1 MQVGTFGKIVFET
14 SRTRI
19 RTFDAFKRT
28 SKARFAEHAITGRK
42 PVLEFI
48 GPESDEVSMQ
58 LLFSTSLG
66 VVPADE
72 IDALRAILQEG
83 SEKNLVVGGY
93 NFGRFVLTSLEEEWQ
108 QFDGHGRLL
117 VAAVSMGLKEYA

>member
-1 MQVGTFGKIVFET
+1 MDVGTFGEIVFET